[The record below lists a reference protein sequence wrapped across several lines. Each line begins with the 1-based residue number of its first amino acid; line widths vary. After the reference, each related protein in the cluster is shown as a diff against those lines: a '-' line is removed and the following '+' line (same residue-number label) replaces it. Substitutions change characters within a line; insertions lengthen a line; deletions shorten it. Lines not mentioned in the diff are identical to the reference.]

1 MHSINPY
8 APSTQAATSIPQGG
22 PEDADDVVAIR
33 SHFLKHEASVKS
45 IGSLY
50 LIGATVG
57 FCYGTAA
64 AGFAVFEVISALNPE
79 RLFAGQ
85 VTIAISA
92 ILVGLSTFQGVVG
105 LGLRRL
111 TPWCRSAALIF
122 AVFGLM
128 VIPIGT
134 VISILILYLLLSKKG
149 AYIFSPSYA
158 AVIAA
163 TPQIRYRT
171 SIVVWIFL
179 ALLAA
184 LVVIGVLSF
193 FLGSPR

>member
-1 MHSINPY
+1 M
-8 APSTQAATSIPQGG
+8 
-22 PEDADDVVAIR
+22 VAIR
-33 SHFLKHEASVKS
+33 NHFLKHEASVKS
-45 IGSLY
+45 IGTLY
-50 LIGATVG
+50 LIGATIG
-57 FCYGTAA
+57 FCYWTAA
-64 AGFAVFEVISALNPE
+64 AVSAVFEAIASPPPE
-79 RLFAGQ
+79 QLIEAQ
-85 VTIAISA
+85 LAIAFSVVLI
-92 ILVGLSTFQGVVG
+92 GLSTFQGVVG

-111 TPWCRSAALIF
+111 TPWCRSAAVIF
-122 AVFGLM
+122 AVFGL
-128 VIPIGT
+128 VLIPIGT
-134 VISILILYLLLSKKG
+134 LISLAILYLLLSRKG

-193 FLGSPR
+193 FLGRPR